1 MDQVALPKDSPSKL
15 KKEKSKL
22 NNRKL
27 KKKIKDKKKK
37 LKQRKKK
44 KKHYSS
50 ESSDSSSSSTSSSSS
65 SDSSDDETARKHK
78 KKRKK
83 NKDKLKKKK
92 SKKSKN
98 DEKGKKVEKT
108 SDKIAKQITDT
119 TVSNEADVGP
129 NISLS
134 SSKIRAPMTKAEW
147 EKQQSELRWI
157 VDPETGRK
165 RYYEAISILRC
176 LHPGWHH
183 WVKYEHFGLSQ
194 SSKVTL
200 LLNCLKFR
208 LIRGS
213 GEIMEEIVSKERSQ
227 LRIN

>member
-1 MDQVALPKDSPSKL
+1 LVLHETFTINNKMDQVALPKDSPSKL

-165 RYYEAISILRC
+165 R
-176 LHPGWHH
+176 
-183 WVKYEHFGLSQ
+183 
-194 SSKVTL
+194 
-200 LLNCLKFR
+200 

-213 GEIMEEIVSKERSQ
+213 GEIMEEIVSKERH
-227 LRIN
+227 RAINKDATAADGHYYQTQSLNMAKYST